1 MSMPLALRD
10 VHPGNAPGWWPP
22 APGWW
27 MVTVIL
33 VIFIG
38 VITFYWSRRRSRQ
51 AALLRL
57 FGEAVDRA
65 ETPSL
70 QVAAMSQLL
79 RRAARRRDPAAD
91 RLEGDAWLQFLDGD
105 LPGKPFSTGAG
116 ALLRDGGFREEV
128 AADEVAALHTLAYQ
142 RYLSWMQQK

>member
-1 MSMPLALRD
+1 MSMPLPLRD
-10 VHPGNAPGWWPP
+10 VHPGIAPGWWPP

-27 MVTVIL
+27 MLAVIL
-33 VIFIG
+33 MIVIG
-38 VITFYWSRRRSRQ
+38 VIVFYGSRKRRHQ
-51 AALLRL
+51 AALSRL
-57 FGEAVDRA
+57 FDEAVDRA
-65 ETPSL
+65 EAPSL

-105 LPGKPFSTGAG
+105 LPGQPFSTGAG
-116 ALLRDGGFREEV
+116 ALLRDGGFRAKLPAE
-128 AADEVAALHTLAYQ
+128 DVAALRTLAYQ